1 MFTLLGDCRA
11 SAKALAPQFLFK
23 RKSTMHLE
31 KRWIY
36 IVFVLVLFPAPAYS
50 QLVNLAKLGDGGRNF
65 RLGYA
70 RDFGTH
76 GMWVGTDR
84 GFGDRTKISTSAII
98 FFRPTDPT
106 VNGVYESS
114 QLVHI
119 APLGSTGIDC
129 FFFGDLGVFIE
140 RSSYSRSAGSGVSN
154 RILRYLSI
162 SDVWLGGGGGLSKTF
177 GQFTP
182 FLSLF
187 YQRLVYSKEEII
199 IPWYGALSVGAEI
212 ELTQHIDL
220 TGRVDNWYESEFG
233 FISPPSLY
241 IGLSLH

>member
-1 MFTLLGDCRA
+1 
-11 SAKALAPQFLFK
+11 
-23 RKSTMHLE
+23 MHLE

-50 QLVNLAKLGDGGRNF
+50 QLVSLAKLGNGGRNF

-76 GMWVGTDR
+76 GMWLGTDR
-84 GFGDRTKISTSAII
+84 GFGDRTKISTNATV

-114 QLVHI
+114 QIMHI
-119 APLGSTGIDC
+119 VPLGSTGIDC
-129 FFFGDLGVFIE
+129 FFFGDFAVFIN
-140 RSSYSRSAGSGVSN
+140 RSSYGRSAVRGLSD
-154 RILRYLSI
+154 RILRYISI

-187 YQRLVYSKEEII
+187 YQRQVYSKDAII
-199 IPWYGALSVGAEI
+199 IPWYGALSVGVEI

-220 TGRVDNWYESEFG
+220 TGRVEGWYEPEYG
-233 FISPPSLY
+233 FLSPPAFY